1 MKSGLEVEFFFLR
14 GLLCVIGLKNR
25 GVLAEKIGIAGR
37 ACASPVAGSITGME
51 DPMPN
56 SETRLFSLSRSMRGC
71 LLFAVAAGLLASFG
85 CANGEIRLGDPFDR
99 ELKLEEAQHRYTVLV
114 RWSDFQRAKN
124 FVAKADRDA
133 FVKRMKAL
141 DEARFTDYESD
152 TIELDDEKQTATIHV
167 VYTLYL
173 PTSPYEVEIG
183 ETQVWT
189 RDGLSNAWR
198 VDSTF
203 DALHGVAAN

>member
-1 MKSGLEVEFFFLR
+1 
-14 GLLCVIGLKNR
+14 
-25 GVLAEKIGIAGR
+25 
-37 ACASPVAGSITGME
+37 
-51 DPMPN
+51 MPRF
-56 SETRLFSLSRSMRGC
+56 ETRFVSLSCSMRAC
-71 LLFAVAAGLLASFG
+71 LLFAVVAALFASLG
-85 CANGEIRLGDPFDR
+85 CANGEIRIGDPFDR
-99 ELKLEEAQHRYTVLV
+99 EVTLEEAQHRYTVLV

-124 FVAKADRDA
+124 FVAKAERDA
-133 FVKRMKAL
+133 FVQRMKAL

-152 TIELDDEKQTATIHV
+152 TIELDDEKQAATIRV

-173 PTSPYEVEIG
+173 PSSPYEVEIA

-189 RDGLSNAWR
+189 RDGVSNAWR